1 MIVLSAPEQ
10 EKQANNGIN
19 LENISRILLRIVA
32 QLPKSEYSESIQQY
46 RRQVEERELNDL
58 PDPASDSD
66 TSQG

>member
-1 MIVLSAPEQ
+1 MITLTAPNQ
-10 EKQANNGIN
+10 EKQADNSIN

-32 QLPKSEYSESIQQY
+32 QLPKSEYSETIQQY

-58 PDPASDSD
+58 PDPASAED

>member
-1 MIVLSAPEQ
+1 MTAPHHEQ